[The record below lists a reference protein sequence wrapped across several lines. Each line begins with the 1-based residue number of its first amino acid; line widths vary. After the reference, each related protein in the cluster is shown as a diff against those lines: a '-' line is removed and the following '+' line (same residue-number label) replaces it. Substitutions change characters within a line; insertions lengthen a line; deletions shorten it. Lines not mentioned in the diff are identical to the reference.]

1 MQRIIRDNYKQLYA
15 NTLNNLETYN
25 PQRLYHMVRNTPS
38 LETSE
43 VFNHL
48 LLQHDLASGG

>member
-25 PQRLYHMVRNTPS
+25 PQRLYHKEIENLNRPI
-38 LETSE
+38 TSE
-43 VFNHL
+43 EI
-48 LLQHDLASGG
+48 D